1 MQDYTFLKL
10 DVDEGIALVT
20 INRPEALNA
29 LSRELL
35 NELFS
40 MFIQLRDDEATKVII
55 VTGTG
60 KAFIAGA
67 DIAYMKDQ
75 DATGGE
81 RFAELGL
88 AVLDLIESMAK
99 PVIAAVNGFALGGG
113 TEFALACDLVYASEK
128 AKFGQP
134 EVKLGII
141 PGFGGTQRLPRLIGR
156 NAAKEWIF
164 TGDIYPASK
173 AAELGLVQAVFAP
186 EALLDGARAVAKKMA
201 AAGPIAVARAKTAI
215 NEGQD
220 LSLKSGLAIEKM
232 SFAGLFNTE
241 DRLEGMTAFVEKRLA
256 VFKNK

>member
-1 MQDYTFLKL
+1 MADYKFLQL
-10 DVDEGIALVT
+10 SVEDGIALLT

-29 LSRELL
+29 LSKDVL

-40 MFIQLRDDEATKVII
+40 MFIELRDDDAVRVVI

-75 DATGGE
+75 NATGGE

-88 AVLDLIESMAK
+88 AVLEIIEAMDK

-113 TEFALACDLVYASEK
+113 TEFALACDMVYASEK

-156 NAAKEWIF
+156 NAAKEWIY
-164 TGDIYPASK
+164 TGDIYPAAK
-173 AAELGLVQAVFAP
+173 AAELGLVQGVFAP
-186 EALLDGARAVAKKMA
+186 EDLLAEATKVARKVA
-201 AAGPIAVARAKTAI
+201 AAGPIAVARAKAAI

-220 LSLKSGLAIEKM
+220 LALKSGLAIEKM
-232 SFAGLFNTE
+232 SFGGLFNTE
-241 DRLEGMTAFVEKRLA
+241 DRLEGMTAFVEKRPA
-256 VFKNK
+256 SFKNK